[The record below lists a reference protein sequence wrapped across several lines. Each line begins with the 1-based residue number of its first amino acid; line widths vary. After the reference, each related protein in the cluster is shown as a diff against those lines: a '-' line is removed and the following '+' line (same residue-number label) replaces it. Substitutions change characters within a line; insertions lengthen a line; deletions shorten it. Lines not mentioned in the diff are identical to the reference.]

1 MAIFYLNPPQRI
13 SPSWLSTTS
22 SPRAAFCLK
31 LSRRLYRRVQEHSV
45 REFLFLLLGI
55 PRDQMYVL
63 LLNLFQ
69 WLWDAFLRQ
78 WGGMTN
84 RMTAFG
90 VSQVSKNSHMQ
101 PGPTGSGKAWR
112 KPTVCFELLLLLK
125 SLNKLQHA
133 NLHLYLRKDTRH
145 VVYKANTLT
154 YHEVAARA
162 QWITHKHTIKDT
174 KHLMRLS
181 GLYLWFST
189 SDFWKFRCVARWFWF
204 ILRGELLRN
213 PIWFSAVRTKAI
225 DYGENKDRLAVREFN
240 SFGGAEHRRLLGLLL
255 KTEKRKTWYFL
266 GRTLYMHHIGVMN
279 CLYYFVLLD
288 TSVWIQIIWML
299 MGIIKPV
306 LSYIFQQFQNL
317 GWYFDEKNDI

>member
-1 MAIFYLNPPQRI
+1 MLFYGNEVV
-13 SPSWLSTTS
+13 WLT
-22 SPRAAFCLK
+22 
-31 LSRRLYRRVQEHSV
+31 EW
-45 REFLFLLLGI
+45 LLLEWARPVRTVICNQDLQEVVKPGEN
-55 PRDQMYVL
+55 PQSAL
-63 LLNLFQ
+63 SCSCF
-69 WLWDAFLRQ
+69 W
-78 WGGMTN
+78 N
-84 RMTAFG
+84 R
-90 VSQVSKNSHMQ
+90 
-101 PGPTGSGKAWR
+101 
-112 KPTVCFELLLLLK
+112 
-125 SLNKLQHA
+125 LNKLQHA

>member
-1 MAIFYLNPPQRI
+1 MV
-13 SPSWLSTTS
+13 WLT
-22 SPRAAFCLK
+22 
-31 LSRRLYRRVQEHSV
+31 EW
-45 REFLFLLLGI
+45 LLLEWARPVRTVICNQDLQEVVKPGEI
-55 PRDQMYVL
+55 PQSAL
-63 LLNLFQ
+63 SCSCF
-69 WLWDAFLRQ
+69 W
-78 WGGMTN
+78 N
-84 RMTAFG
+84 R
-90 VSQVSKNSHMQ
+90 
-101 PGPTGSGKAWR
+101 
-112 KPTVCFELLLLLK
+112 
-125 SLNKLQHA
+125 LNKLQHA

-266 GRTLYMHHIGVMN
+266 GRTLHASHWGDELSLLFCTAWHFCLNSNHLNVNGNYKACLVVYISTVSKPKLVFWWKKWHIIS
-279 CLYYFVLLD
+279 CLKGYFKSTLKKKLTQHLYSVF
-288 TSVWIQIIWML
+288 VWIEKILHYTPRCSLYEIYWII
-299 MGIIKPV
+299 
-306 LSYIFQQFQNL
+306 
-317 GWYFDEKNDI
+317 